1 MKRRVIV
8 AVVLLGL
15 AGIVSAQP
23 GAGPSTGAVTGR
35 VFDAES
41 KAPVEFANVV
51 LYALPESTQVS
62 GTVTDKTGAF
72 RLDGVKPGRY
82 CVGVSYIGYRDN
94 TVSGFEIAGGA
105 LMDVGRVDIEQQAV
119 PVREVEATGER
130 PAIRFEADK
139 TVVDVNRLPTASS
152 GTAVDAL
159 QNVPSVKVDIEGNV
173 TMRGSSNFTVLVDG
187 RPTPLAAN
195 EALKQIPA
203 PTIDKIEVITN
214 PSAKYDP
221 EGASGIINVLLK
233 KQRGTGVSSLAN
245 VDAGLKGRYNGDAL
259 LSYRRGIASVYG
271 GAQLGRRRFD
281 NERSTETRFFS
292 GGETLSVEQAGDG
305 IWQNHYG
312 GGRAGLDLQFGPRD
326 RSSISGRYGMFEGEG
341 TGQLGVI
348 ERRLPADSA
357 TTYGTGA
364 GWEFG
369 SRYWFA
375 MADHEHQFDTAG
387 HKLTGRATWVA
398 SDGEN
403 SSRTTRYDAAGDTT
417 SGLQIEQPGP
427 WRRLQ
432 FDLEYVLP
440 LRNSGNIEA
449 GYEGKLERVDQEYRL
464 SRLNAVSGFYEL
476 DSLSSHPYY
485 GTQDNHALYA
495 VGSRTWSKLN
505 VKPGLRVEYGTRLI
519 DVLDDTLQ
527 WPDPRPGWDLFPSL
541 HLSYS
546 LPANQQLTA
555 GYSRRIDRPNPWML
569 RPFRVWQDDHR
580 VNEGN
585 PDLLASYVNS
595 VEAGYELPFGA
606 NQLLLQGYWRTT
618 SNMNE
623 WVTSRDNADTTLL
636 LVRPE
641 NIGQDRSLGLEL
653 SANVSPTKWL
663 NAFLTGNVYDYL
675 ETGTVV
681 GVPFERGALTWYSS
695 LRLTATLP
703 TSTQLQL
710 SGWLS
715 SPTIAAQG
723 SNDVYY
729 SASAA
734 VKQFFLKRALSVTL
748 RCANLLGPTAWKT
761 WSDGPGFHTNSE
773 YTNEGY
779 ILSLA
784 LSYNF
789 NNFRFDPKMRAGEG
803 VEQEGAGGAGGGGP
817 QR

>member
-1 MKRRVIV
+1 MKRCLLAVAAV
-8 AVVLLGL
+8 LCLVGLAAAQPAAGPTEGAVV
-15 AGIVSAQP
+15 
-23 GAGPSTGAVTGR
+23 GR
-35 VFDAES
+35 VFDSGRQE
-41 KAPVEFANVV
+41 PVEFANVV
-51 LYALPESTQVS
+51 LYALPDSAQVG
-62 GTVTDKTGAF
+62 GTVTDRSGAF

-82 CVGVSYIGYRDN
+82 FVELSYIGYRDKAV
-94 TVSGFEIAGGA
+94 TGFDLGAGA
-105 LMDVGRVDIEQQAV
+105 VLDIGRVDLEQRAV
-119 PVREVEATGER
+119 PVRGVEATAER

-139 TVVDVNRLPTASS
+139 TVVDVNKLPTASS

-173 TMRGSSNFTVLVDG
+173 TLRGSSNFTVLVDG
-187 RPTPLAAN
+187 RPTPLEAN

-214 PSAKYDP
+214 PSARYDP

-245 VDAGLKGRYNGDAL
+245 ADAGLKGRYNGDVL
-259 LSYRRGIASVYG
+259 LSYRRGIASTYG
-271 GAQLGRRRFD
+271 GLQLGRRRFD
-281 NERSTETRFFS
+281 NERSTETRFFG
-292 GGETLSVEQAGDG
+292 GGETLAVEQDGDG
-305 IWQNHYG
+305 TWRNLYG
-312 GGRAGLDLQFGPRD
+312 GGRAGLDLQLGPRD
-326 RSSISGRYGMFEGEG
+326 KSSISGRYGMFKGEG
-341 TGQLGVI
+341 TGQLGVT
-348 ERRLPADSA
+348 ERRLPADSV

-387 HKLTGRATWVA
+387 HKLTGRAIWVA
-398 SDGEN
+398 NNGEN
-403 SSRTTRYDAAGDTT
+403 VSRTTRYDAAGDTT
-417 SGLQIEQPGP
+417 SGLHIEQPGP

-440 LRNSGNIEA
+440 LRSSGNIEA

-464 SRLNAVSGFYEL
+464 FRLNAAADTYEF
-476 DSLSSHPYY
+476 DTLSSHPYY
-485 GTQDNHALYA
+485 GKQDNHALYV
-495 VGSRTWSKLN
+495 VGSRTWSRFS
-505 VKPGLRVEYGTRLI
+505 VKPGLRVEYGTRII

-527 WPDPRPGWDLFPSL
+527 WPDPHPGWDLFPSL

-595 VEAGYELPFGA
+595 VEAGYELPLGA
-606 NQLLLQGYWRTT
+606 NHVSLQGYWRTT

-623 WVTSRDNADTTLL
+623 WVTSRDTTDTTLL

-653 SANVSPTKWL
+653 SANVSPTRWL

-681 GVPFERGALTWYSS
+681 GVPFERSALTWYSS

-734 VKQFFLKRALSVTL
+734 VKQFFFKRALSVTL

-761 WSDGPGFHTNSE
+761 WSEGPGFRTNSK

-784 LSYNF
+784 VSYNF

-803 VEQEGAGGAGGGGP
+803 VEQEGAGGAGGP

>member
-1 MKRRVIV
+1 MPLHAHDIVI
-8 AVVLLGL
+8 
-15 AGIVSAQP
+15 I
-23 GAGPSTGAVTGR
+23 
-35 VFDAES
+35 
-41 KAPVEFANVV
+41 
-51 LYALPESTQVS
+51 
-62 GTVTDKTGAF
+62 
-72 RLDGVKPGRY
+72 
-82 CVGVSYIGYRDN
+82 
-94 TVSGFEIAGGA
+94 
-105 LMDVGRVDIEQQAV
+105 
-119 PVREVEATGER
+119 
-130 PAIRFEADK
+130 
-139 TVVDVNRLPTASS
+139 
-152 GTAVDAL
+152 
-159 QNVPSVKVDIEGNV
+159 
-173 TMRGSSNFTVLVDG
+173 
-187 RPTPLAAN
+187 
-195 EALKQIPA
+195 
-203 PTIDKIEVITN
+203 
-214 PSAKYDP
+214 
-221 EGASGIINVLLK
+221 
-233 KQRGTGVSSLAN
+233 
-245 VDAGLKGRYNGDAL
+245 
-259 LSYRRGIASVYG
+259 
-271 GAQLGRRRFD
+271 
-281 NERSTETRFFS
+281 
-292 GGETLSVEQAGDG
+292 GGETLSVEQTGDG
-305 IWQNHYG
+305 IWQNRYG
-312 GGRAGLDLQFGPRD
+312 GGRAGVDLQFGPRD
-326 RSSISGRYGMFEGEG
+326 RSSISGRYGTFEGGG
-341 TGQLGVI
+341 TGQLGVT
-348 ERRLPADSA
+348 ERRFPADSVA
-357 TTYGTGA
+357 TYGTGA

-375 MADHEHQFDTAG
+375 MADHEHQFDTSG

-398 SDGEN
+398 SDEY
-403 SSRTTRYDAAGDTT
+403 STSRTTRYDANSDTT
-417 SGLQIEQPGP
+417 SGLQVEQPGP

-449 GYEGKLERVDQEYRL
+449 GYEGKLERMDQEYRL
-464 SRLNAVSGFYEL
+464 YRLEPASGTYEL
-476 DSLSSHPYY
+476 DTLSSHPYY
-485 GTQDNHALYA
+485 GTRDNHALYA
-495 VGSRTWSKLN
+495 VGSANWKKLG

-555 GYSRRIDRPNPWML
+555 GYSRRIDRPDPWML

-580 VNEGN
+580 VNVGN
-585 PDLLASYVNS
+585 PDLLSSYVNS

-606 NQLLLQGYWRTT
+606 NQLSLQGYWRTT
-618 SNMNE
+618 SHMNE
-623 WVTSRDNADTTLL
+623 WVTSRDTIDTTLL

-653 SANVSPTKWL
+653 SANASPTKWL

-675 ETGTVV
+675 ETGAIE
-681 GVPFERGALTWYSS
+681 GVPFERGALTWFSS

-734 VKQFFLKRALSVTL
+734 VKQFFFKRALSVTL

-784 LSYNF
+784 LNYNF
-789 NNFRFDPKMRAGEG
+789 NNFKFDPKMRAGEG
-803 VEQEGAGGAGGGGP
+803 IEQEGAGGAGGAP
-817 QR
+817 QH